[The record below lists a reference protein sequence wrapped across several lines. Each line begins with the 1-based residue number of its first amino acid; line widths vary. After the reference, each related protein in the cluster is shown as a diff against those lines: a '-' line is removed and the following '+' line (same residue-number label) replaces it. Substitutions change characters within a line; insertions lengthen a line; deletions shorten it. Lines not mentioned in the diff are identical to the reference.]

1 MDFHRCTE
9 LYPLWSMTFTTSYS
23 HSCSVGRGRGS
34 TNCKLTVLEESII
47 CFTKQGAR
55 AHRTVITCWGA
66 CKVSVLKILPALHNN
81 YVNAG
86 LCWNPAELLGILL
99 MSSFPILP
107 SVLSVLFFLCYTSFP
122 ELHPNCS
129 DNVGL
134 IQFLQCYST
143 HCGDRKQGQSC
154 YSHSNFENAHQMT
167 KVPYLFI
174 FKPLWQGFIGLST
187 NNYFARCQ

>member
-1 MDFHRCTE
+1 MDLHRCTE
-9 LYPLWSMTFTTSYS
+9 LYPLWSMTFMTSYS

-55 AHRTVITCWGA
+55 ADRTVITCWGA

-107 SVLSVLFFLCYTSFP
+107 SVLLVLFFLCYTSFP
-122 ELHPNCS
+122 ECTQTVVIMWAWYNSYNAIVCIVGIES
-129 DNVGL
+129 RDNHVIPTAILKMHIRWLKFL
-134 IQFLQCYST
+134 I
-143 HCGDRKQGQSC
+143 
-154 YSHSNFENAHQMT
+154 
-167 KVPYLFI
+167 YLF
-174 FKPLWQGFIGLST
+174 LSL
-187 NNYFARCQ
+187 FGKDL